1 MSQHFG
7 FFKRLRL
14 GFSVKLTVSNE
25 REVNKMIT
33 IKDAR
38 KIVAKLSET
47 MDAIFINEVL
57 ITTFDVSGIE
67 NKSFKATYDNETLTF
82 WRGSIVIA
90 SINYE
95 NVISIETLTE
105 AYDIK
110 EGRWK

>member
-1 MSQHFG
+1 M
-7 FFKRLRL
+7 
-14 GFSVKLTVSNE
+14 KLTVSNE
-25 REVNKMIT
+25 REVTEMIT

-38 KIVAKLSET
+38 KIAEKLSEVQ
-47 MDAIFINEVL
+47 DAIFINDVL
-57 ITTFDVSGIE
+57 ITAFAVSGGE
-67 NKSFKATYDNETLTF
+67 NECFKVTYDKETLTF

-105 AYDIK
+105 VYDIK